1 MARQGVIRVNVQ
13 EAFVE
18 LLKISLNWDV
28 RNRVFMMPSGTLR
41 DSS

>member
-18 LLKISLNWDV
+18 LKISLNWDV